1 MLFYKKLVADLKE
14 EGFVVNRY
22 DPCVANKM
30 VNGKQL
36 TLTWHVDDV
45 KASHKDKK
53 VIDDFVQWIRD
64 KYEDV
69 TPVKPSQGKKHD
81 YLAMMLDYEKVPGAV
96 VIDMSN
102 YVKSI
107 VKDFKFQEELG
118 KEKPKTPAAGHLF
131 EVRDDAEKLDKERAE
146 EFHTTVAKALFVVKR
161 SQSDIQTT
169 VAFLCTR

>member
-69 TPVKPSQGKKHD
+69 TPVKPSRGKKHN
-81 YLAMMLDYEKVPGAV
+81 YLVMMVD
-96 VIDMSN
+96 
-102 YVKSI
+102 
-107 VKDFKFQEELG
+107 
-118 KEKPKTPAAGHLF
+118 
-131 EVRDDAEKLDKERAE
+131 
-146 EFHTTVAKALFVVKR
+146 
-161 SQSDIQTT
+161 
-169 VAFLCTR
+169 